1 MASFA
6 ASVGDALRHV
16 IRREEAGVGRV
27 EHGDIRLGGGGLL
40 SQIGVAV
47 LVTLRG
53 PGTTAFLHKPKSDD
67 IFKQPDG
74 AAVADL
80 VGEVQFAAGV
90 GDDRLWNLQ
99 PHQRPGAGADV
110 GPALVLGRAR
120 GDRAGGVVRKRRND
134 VKLAQASLGGQAGLE
149 RAKRCRGRSDLGKN
163 GVG

>member
-1 MASFA
+1 M
-6 ASVGDALRHV
+6 RHV
-16 IRREEAGVGRV
+16 IRREEPGVGRV

-40 SQIGVAV
+40 SQISVAV